1 VNRFTKDAA
10 ANRRIFAFAKAAG
23 IPILSADPD
32 PDSFPSLD
40 DLVQSSVRIVEPDH
54 VSSLPVRVANFLR
67 LHDHLHEVRRMTEA
81 SEVLTKRVQEME
93 LQLNLIMKGSTP

>member
-1 VNRFTKDAA
+1 M
-10 ANRRIFAFAKAAG
+10 
-23 IPILSADPD
+23 
-32 PDSFPSLD
+32 
-40 DLVQSSVRIVEPDH
+40 
-54 VSSLPVRVANFLR
+54 RVANFLR